1 MSKEFFIGDSRYII
15 NEDNNDFKI
24 YPADKNGY
32 PKQDEIALTPLSDLL
47 SKEAYETDFAFINA
61 VINFNKNY
69 PVFKVSIID
78 KLIITKDYKIYL
90 FYKNN
95 NKFGI
100 YKIKINDINNYNEE
114 YYKELL
120 YKVLN
125 NEISVNDIRDIRAR
139 EYITKLVS
147 QYNENIVS
155 NEGGSSSENAKV
167 KVRKSGF
174 ASKLLII
181 CLSFFTIGVI
191 TVLVIVIINKFIIK

>member
-32 PKQDEIALTPLSDLL
+32 PKQDEIALTPFSDLL
-47 SKEAYETDFAFINA
+47 SKEAYGTDFAFINA